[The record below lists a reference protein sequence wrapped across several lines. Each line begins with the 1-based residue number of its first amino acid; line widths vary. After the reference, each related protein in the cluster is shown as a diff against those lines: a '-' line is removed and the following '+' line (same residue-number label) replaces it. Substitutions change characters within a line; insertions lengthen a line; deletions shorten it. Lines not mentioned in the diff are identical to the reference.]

1 MAPIICQ
8 AGYTYSYQPVFAPT
22 DSAVPSDEAIPT
34 EYLYATIIVILT
46 IVAVIA
52 IAVALMYRSRK

>member
-8 AGYTYSYQPVFAPT
+8 AGYTYSYQPVFKPTATAAP
-22 DSAVPSDEAIPT
+22 SADVPS
-34 EYLYATIIVILT
+34 EYLYAIIIVILA

-52 IAVALMYRSRK
+52 IEVALMYRSRK